1 MRVLAI
7 DPSLRCTGYAVLEEA
22 GSVVRG
28 GVGIRAVEFGE
39 IRNSARL
46 TVSAC
51 LVAIHDE
58 IARLVQTHEP
68 ECGAVEAVIYVQ
80 SFRTAITLGSARGVA
95 MFAMAARGMP
105 VYEYAPRRV
114 KQAVVG
120 RGGAAKTQVS
130 FMVRALLGLKENPP
144 PDAAD
149 AMAVGLA
156 HFQAQQAASRGAG
169 PLLPV

>member
-7 DPSLRCTGYAVLEEA
+7 DPSLRSTGYAVLEET
-22 GSVVRG
+22 GK
-28 GVGIRAVEFGE
+28 GIKPVEFGE
-39 IRNSARL
+39 IRNAAKLPTS
-46 TVSAC
+46 SC
-51 LVAIHDE
+51 LVAIHDQ
-58 IARLVQTHEP
+58 IARLIQTYEP
-68 ECGAVEAVIYVQ
+68 ECGAMEAVIYVQ

-95 MFAMAARGMP
+95 MFAMAARGLP

-120 RGGAAKTQVS
+120 RGGAVKTQVS
-130 FMVRALLGLKENPP
+130 FMVRALLGLHENPP

-156 HFQAQQAASRGAG
+156 HFQARQAALHGAE
-169 PLLPV
+169 PLQPA

>member
-7 DPSLRCTGYAVLEEA
+7 DPSLRSTGYAVLEEVA
-22 GSVVRG
+22 K
-28 GVGIRAVEFGE
+28 AVKPLEFGE
-39 IRNSARL
+39 IKNAAKLPAS
-46 TVSAC
+46 SC

-58 IARLVQTHEP
+58 IARLIQTYEP
-68 ECGAVEAVIYVQ
+68 ECGAIEAVIYVQ

-95 MFAMAARGMP
+95 ICAMAARGLP

-120 RGGAAKTQVS
+120 RGGAVKPQVS

-144 PDAAD
+144 SDAAD
-149 AMAVGLA
+149 AIAVGLA
-156 HFQAQQAASRGAG
+156 HLQARQAALHGAASLQ
-169 PLLPV
+169 PL